1 MRFIDGHHARF
12 QRRDAFGIIIRADDL
27 MAGLRETSSRHQPHI
42 SATDYRDSQF
52 GPPTPLRQTSMLVS
66 DQGLSN
72 CQSADE
78 SSIPFARKRYGRRF
92 SRHNL
97 DSHAISSKTDP
108 SQALLIGLF
117 RLTVRKAD
125 PRHNRVHTAN
135 QEPVNS

>member
-78 SSIPFARKRYGRRF
+78 SSIPFARKHYGRRF

-108 SQALLIGLF
+108 YQALLVGCSGRPYATRTRATIG
-117 RLTVRKAD
+117 
-125 PRHNRVHTAN
+125 
-135 QEPVNS
+135 